1 MLAFIGREG
10 LAFEG
15 FHLFAGSQ
23 NLRAES
29 ICEAQHK
36 SYELALRL
44 AAHAPTPVKFLN
56 LGGGFGIPYF
66 PGEQRLD
73 LAPIASNLAAICER
87 AQRELPLAHI
97 VIELGRYL
105 VGESRRARRTS
116 RSAPRGMARPRWTGA
131 VRAWPAAR

>member
-1 MLAFIGREG
+1 MLAWIGREG

-29 ICEAQHK
+29 ICEAQLK

-44 AAHAPTPVKFLN
+44 AEEAPGPVRFLN

-73 LAPIASNLAAICER
+73 LQPIADNLARLAER
-87 AQRELPLAHI
+87 AKHDLPDVAL

-105 VGESRRARRTS
+105 GR
-116 RSAPRGMARPRWTGA
+116 
-131 VRAWPAAR
+131 